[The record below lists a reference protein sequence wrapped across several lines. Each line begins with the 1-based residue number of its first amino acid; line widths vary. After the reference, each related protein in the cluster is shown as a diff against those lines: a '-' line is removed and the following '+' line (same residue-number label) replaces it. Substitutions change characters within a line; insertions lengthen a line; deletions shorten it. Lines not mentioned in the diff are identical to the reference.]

1 MEHRRVGRDSSRLR
15 TQALTLLHRAGAV
28 AAGVA
33 RAGHAPDAAALAA
46 WVAEGRHA
54 SMTWMERHVNLRAH
68 TDSVMPGAVSILCAA
83 FPYNAT
89 GAPYIAP
96 YAVGEDYH
104 RLLRERLREVAAEL
118 HDEAGGKWRV
128 CVDSAPLS
136 ERAWAVQA
144 GLGFTGRNGCLIVPR
159 VGSRVFLGEILTDVE
174 IEPDTPYAGS
184 CLGCGRC
191 VRECPT
197 RALAPDGY
205 VDSRRC
211 LGYLTVEHRGTF
223 TPEQTE
229 YVRRGGMLVGCDVC
243 QAVCPHN
250 RLAAPVEPLPGLTP
264 AQDATDLTP
273 AIASGMSDEEFR
285 RRFGSGPLGRLGAE
299 GLRRNARAIT
309 SADSSEDRESR

>member
-1 MEHRRVGRDSSRLR
+1 
-15 TQALTLLHRAGAV
+15 
-28 AAGVA
+28 
-33 RAGHAPDAAALAA
+33 
-46 WVAEGRHA
+46 
-54 SMTWMERHVNLRAH
+54 MERHVTLRAH

-83 FPYNAT
+83 FPYSPAGT
-89 GAPYIAP
+89 PCIAP

-118 HDEAGGKWRV
+118 QAVAGGRWRV
-128 CVDSAPLS
+128 CVDSAPVS

-174 IEPDTPYAGS
+174 IEPDTPCTGS

-191 VRECPT
+191 VRECPA
-197 RALAPDGY
+197 RALSPDGY

-211 LGYLTVEHRGTF
+211 LGYLTVEHRGPF
-223 TPEQTE
+223 TPDQAEA
-229 YVRRGGMLVGCDVC
+229 VRRGGMLVGCDVC
-243 QAVCPHN
+243 QAICPHN
-250 RLAAPVEPLPGLTP
+250 RLSAPVEPLPGLKVSKDT
-264 AQDATDLTP
+264 ASLTP
-273 AIASGMSDEEFR
+273 AIAAGMSDEEFR

-309 SADSSEDRESR
+309 SADSSEDRESRKGVFPPS